1 MNEMTLSN
9 ELPVIEFEITQYQ
22 KQAGESIFEIG
33 RRLKHV
39 KENNLVHGE
48 FGKWLEKVN
57 INPRTAQKMIKVSS
71 AHELETT
78 TSSQLGLEV
87 LYEVSTLPEPERS
100 KEHITSSGEVKTPDE
115 MTVRELRELKRQLK
129 QKEDVEKQLQSELN
143 RAKKSEQIAI
153 SRLES
158 LEENKPEVIEKEV
171 VKEVVREVVPKE
183 LQKQLEDYKNKLHR
197 ESQSANELRN
207 ELAKFKESFSDPE
220 RVSDEMELKRLE
232 RDSSINAYKI
242 SISIQ
247 NFVKENSVETF
258 RLESVIKANPES
270 KKRLEENIKLLE
282 EFTTNIKALMN
293 GRIIIN

>member
-1 MNEMTLSN
+1 MNEITLSN

-39 KENNLVHGE
+39 KENDLIHGQWE
-48 FGKWLEKVN
+48 DWLSSMNMDRKQ
-57 INPRTAQKMIKVSS
+57 AHKFIKVTDEFSNV
-71 AHELETT
+71 T
-78 TSSQLGLEV
+78 TSGQISMSV
-87 LYEVSTLPEPERS
+87 LYEMTSLPEPERT

-143 RAKKSEQIAI
+143 QAKKSEQIAI

-158 LEENKPEVIEKEV
+158 LEENKPDVIEKEV

-183 LQKQLEDYKNKLHR
+183 LQKQLEDYKNKLHQ
-197 ESQSANELRN
+197 ESRSANELRN

-220 RVSDEMELKRLE
+220 RVSNEMELKRLE

-247 NFVKENSVETF
+247 NFIKENSVETF

-270 KKRLEENIKLLE
+270 KKRLEENIELLE

>member
-1 MNEMTLSN
+1 MNEITLSN

-39 KENNLVHGE
+39 KENDLIHGQWE
-48 FGKWLEKVN
+48 DWLSSMNMDRKQ
-57 INPRTAQKMIKVSS
+57 AHKFIKVTDEFSNV
-71 AHELETT
+71 T
-78 TSSQLGLEV
+78 TSGQISMSV
-87 LYEVSTLPEPERS
+87 LYEMTSLPEPERT

-129 QKEDVEKQLQSELN
+129 QKEDVEKQLQSQLN
-143 RAKKSEQIAI
+143 QAKKSEQIAI

-158 LEENKPEVIEKEV
+158 LEENKPDVIEKEV

-220 RVSDEMELKRLE
+220 RASDEMELKRLE

-247 NFVKENSVETF
+247 NFIKENSVETF

-270 KKRLEENIKLLE
+270 KKRLEENIELLE

-293 GRIIIN
+293 GRVIIN